1 MGVRLARIQFVTTIT
16 MGMSPTFERH
26 DIDYHSS
33 SKIKTVPNNSITH
46 PPTIHIGQSETCFP
60 PRTTSVRTL
69 AHTPPIPPTSSL
81 RDLHAPISLQN
92 LPTSFYAPVLP
103 ILPIFPT
110 SPTSP
115 PSPSEP
121 RRWYRSSLTLRVANI
136 LLALSG
142 LIIVLIAWP
151 SWRASVASLVL
162 VLTPSHNLR
171 NDPSNPTVDT
181 CCSLL

>member
-1 MGVRLARIQFVTTIT
+1 MGVGLARIQFVTTIT
-16 MGMSPTFERH
+16 MGMSPTFKRH

-33 SKIKTVPNNSITH
+33 SKIETVPNNSITH

-69 AHTPPIPPTSSL
+69 AHTPPIPPKSSL
-81 RDLHAPISLQN
+81 RDLHAQISLQN

-103 ILPIFPT
+103 IFPT

-115 PSPSEP
+115 SEP
-121 RRWYRSSLTLRVANI
+121 RRWHRSSLILRMANI

-171 NDPSNPTVDT
+171 NEPSNSN
-181 CCSLL
+181 CRHLL